1 METEIKKSYNP
12 FTMLGSWIGFI
23 LGSVGSI
30 FLVYVIDNDPYFL
43 GYLASFGLEG
53 YNARLFCW
61 VILALIPVFFFVY
74 GWLVQFSFRKVSKG
88 KFIFL
93 LIIMLLIVIYP
104 IVYIYK
110 YERKEVQNF
119 GLEYSLFVSDIHSQ
133 DKIKAMNALKFII
146 KTYSQNHNLEAFH
159 NDIFYILSDTSILI
173 DVRFRALEL
182 LVPNIEMMSLGEKDT
197 LNRIL
202 SEVNDKINSQ
212 NQLLDLNKESNSL
225 IKSDNER
232 VMLKVVELKNLLR

>member
-74 GWLVQFSFRKVSKG
+74 GWLVQFPLGR
-88 KFIFL
+88 FL
-93 LIIMLLIVIYP
+93 R
-104 IVYIYK
+104 
-110 YERKEVQNF
+110 E
-119 GLEYSLFVSDIHSQ
+119 
-133 DKIKAMNALKFII
+133 
-146 KTYSQNHNLEAFH
+146 NLY
-159 NDIFYILSDTSILI
+159 FY
-173 DVRFRALEL
+173 
-182 LVPNIEMMSLGEKDT
+182 
-197 LNRIL
+197 
-202 SEVNDKINSQ
+202 
-212 NQLLDLNKESNSL
+212 
-225 IKSDNER
+225 
-232 VMLKVVELKNLLR
+232 